1 MSNIFLSIII
11 PAYNEELRL
20 PATLEQV
27 SDFLQ
32 KQSYPSEILVV
43 ENGSQDRTWQV
54 AQQFAASHPQV
65 HALHQ
70 TQRGKGLAVKRGML
84 EAQGEY
90 RFMCD
95 ADLSMPIGETN
106 RFLPPTL
113 VDFDLAIA
121 SREAPGAVRYAEPF
135 YRHLG
140 GRAINTAIRLL
151 ALPDLHDT
159 QCGFKCFR
167 GEVAEDL
174 FRCQTM
180 TGWSFDI
187 ELLYIAR
194 LRGYRVVEIPIPWYF
209 NPESKLSVVRDALRM
224 VLDILVIRRNAS
236 RGMYQAKQPA
246 SSQIAQSGYARKD

>member
-20 PATLEQV
+20 PATLAQV

-32 KQSYPSEILVV
+32 RQAYTSEILVV

-54 AQQFAASHPQV
+54 AQQFAAAQPQV
-65 HALHQ
+65 RALQ
-70 TQRGKGLAVKRGML
+70 QFQRGKGLAVKRCML
-84 EAQGEY
+84 EAKGEY

-95 ADLSMPIGETN
+95 ADLSMPIGETE
-106 RFLPPTL
+106 RFLPPILTDCD
-113 VDFDLAIA
+113 VAIA
-121 SREAPGAVRYAEPF
+121 SREAPGARRYAEPL

-140 GRAINTAIRLL
+140 GRAINTTIRLL
-151 ALPDLHDT
+151 ALPGLNDT

-167 GEVAEDL
+167 AEVAEDL
-174 FRCQTM
+174 FHCQTM
-180 TGWSFDI
+180 IGWSFDI

-224 VLDILVIRRNAS
+224 VLDILVIRRNAMH
-236 RGMYQAKQPA
+236 GLYQTKQPV
-246 SSQIAQSGYARKD
+246 SSQAAQSGYAPKD